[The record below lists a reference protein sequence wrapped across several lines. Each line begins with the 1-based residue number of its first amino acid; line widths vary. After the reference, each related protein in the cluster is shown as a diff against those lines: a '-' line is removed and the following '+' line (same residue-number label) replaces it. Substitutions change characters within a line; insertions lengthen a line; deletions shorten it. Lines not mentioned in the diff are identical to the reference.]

1 LSNAHTS
8 TPNASCGLPHLAGS
22 MTAAFVVA
30 SGLGLLFDLDGVLID
45 STAAIVRQ
53 WQLFADEHRL
63 NESVVLARIHGRRTI
78 DGVRE
83 LLAGREESEIERVA
97 SRLDQRELTD
107 NDDVVALPGASELL
121 AALQPHRWACVT
133 SASRELA
140 RARLG
145 AAGLPL
151 PPVLVG
157 AESVANGKP
166 DPEGYL
172 RAAELLRLPIQ
183 RCVVFED
190 APAGV
195 RAGHAA
201 GATVVALL
209 TTHSPDQLRT
219 AAGAIDHVVPNL
231 SHVTLEGAGDSLD

>member
-1 LSNAHTS
+1 MS
-8 TPNASCGLPHLAGS
+8 
-22 MTAAFVVA
+22 AAFVIA
-30 SGLGLLFDLDGVLID
+30 SELALLFDLDGVLID
-45 STAAIVRQ
+45 STAAVVRQ
-53 WQLFADEHRL
+53 WRLFADEHRL
-63 NESVVLARIHGRRTI
+63 DESVVLARIHGRRTI

-83 LLAGREESEIERVA
+83 LLAGREQSEIDRAA

-107 NDDVVALPGASELL
+107 NHDVVALPGARELL
-121 AALQPHRWACVT
+121 AALPPHRWACVT
-133 SASRELA
+133 SASTALA
-140 RARLG
+140 HARLG

-172 RAAELLRLPIQ
+172 RAAELLGVPIQ

-190 APAGV
+190 APAGIH
-195 RAGHAA
+195 AGHAA
-201 GATVVALL
+201 GATVVALA

-219 AAGAIDHVVPNL
+219 AANAIDHIVTDL
-231 SHVTLEGAGDSLD
+231 SHITLAGAGDSLH